1 MNKSSSNNSIN
12 SIFKTFRL
20 IEVFS
25 EPNYEF
31 NLTEIKN
38 KLKIS
43 MGSVQRITNSLVSMG
58 YLAKDKKTKKFRL
71 TPKWLPIGFGI
82 LAGSEI
88 RKIALPHL
96 KQLYKETGETVSLVV
111 RDGDDVIYLERLITQ
126 DLIGFN
132 IRAGLRR
139 PMYPNSMG
147 KAILAFLP
155 EEERDEIINRTV
167 RANKTTQ
174 ELFNEQEIK
183 QELIQIKQRGYAINQ
198 VQYSGG
204 ALAISVPIL
213 NHRGKAIAGI
223 NIGSPANNPPDD
235 NKFKNFVQL
244 LINTGKAISSE
255 IGYMDYLGE

>member
-1 MNKSSSNNSIN
+1 MGKIPSIN

-20 IEVFS
+20 IEIFT
-25 EPNYEF
+25 EPNFEYS
-31 NLTEIKN
+31 LTEITK

-43 MGSVQRITNSLVSMG
+43 MGSAQRITNSLITIG

-82 LAGSEI
+82 LAGLEI
-88 RKIALPHL
+88 RRIALPHL
-96 KQLYKETGETVSLVV
+96 KHLYKETGETISLVV
-111 RDGDDVIYLERLITQ
+111 RDGDEVIYVERLITQ
-126 DLIGFN
+126 NLIGFN

-155 EEERDEIINRTV
+155 DDERNEILNRAVFNNGGQKQSLNKKEII
-167 RANKTTQ
+167 Q
-174 ELFNEQEIK
+174 ELNKIK
-183 QELIQIKQRGYAINQ
+183 QQGYAVNR

-213 NHRGKAIAGI
+213 NHKGRAIAGI
-223 NIGSPANNPPDD
+223 NIGTPSNAPPDKK
-235 NKFKNFVQL
+235 KFKEYVQL
-244 LINTGKAISSE
+244 LMNTGEAISSE
-255 IGYMDYLGE
+255 IGYIDYMGE

>member
-1 MNKSSSNNSIN
+1 MKKFSGNNSIN
-12 SIFKTFRL
+12 SLFKAFRV
-20 IEVFS
+20 IEIFS

-43 MGSVQRITNSLVSMG
+43 MGSVQRITNSLIALG
-58 YLAKDKKTKKFRL
+58 YLSKDKKTKKFRL

-147 KAILAFLP
+147 KAILAFLA
-155 EEERDEIINRTV
+155 EEERNEIIRRTV
-167 RANKTTQ
+167 VNK
-174 ELFNEQEIK
+174 
-183 QELIQIKQRGYAINQ
+183 
-198 VQYSGG
+198 
-204 ALAISVPIL
+204 
-213 NHRGKAIAGI
+213 
-223 NIGSPANNPPDD
+223 
-235 NKFKNFVQL
+235 
-244 LINTGKAISSE
+244 
-255 IGYMDYLGE
+255 